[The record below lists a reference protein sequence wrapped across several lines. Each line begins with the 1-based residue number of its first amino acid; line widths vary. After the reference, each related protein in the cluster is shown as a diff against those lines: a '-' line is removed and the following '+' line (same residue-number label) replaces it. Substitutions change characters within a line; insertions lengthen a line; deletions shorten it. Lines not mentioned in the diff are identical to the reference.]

1 MQKKGNL
8 AMRNHNFYRRAL
20 TIFLGIIVLAAFSSA
35 SLAQSA
41 APAPMKIGVIGSG
54 NIGSAVGGLW
64 VKAGHPVLFSS
75 RHPESLKQLVD
86 GFGPLARAGTVEDAF
101 NFGEVMFIGV
111 PYGAYPQLA
120 KDYAKQWSGRIVL
133 DAGNAV
139 LARDGEIGKQAR
151 EAGVALTSAKLFAG
165 ARIVR
170 AFNIMSSRKVTSLAH
185 RPAPLLAMPI
195 AGDDPQALKIAA
207 QLVRDAGFDPV
218 EVGSLQRSKLFEQGG
233 PLYGAEM
240 SAQEMRE
247 RLKTLP

>member
-1 MQKKGNL
+1 MNSFHLWNQSSRYIRRGAAIL
-8 AMRNHNFYRRAL
+8 AWA
-20 TIFLGIIVLAAFSSA
+20 VAAAAFPA
-35 SLAQSA
+35 LGVAQSA
-41 APAPMKIGVIGSG
+41 APVPMKIGVIGSG

-64 VKAGHPVLFSS
+64 VQAGHPVLFSS
-75 RHPESLKQLVD
+75 RHPENLKQLVD
-86 GFGPLARAGTVEDAF
+86 GLGPLARAGTVEDAF

-120 KDYAKQWSGRIVL
+120 KDYAKQWAGRIVL

-170 AFNIMSSRKVTSLAH
+170 AFNIMSSRKVTSFAN
-185 RPAPLLAMPI
+185 RPEPRLAMPI

-207 QLVRDAGFDPV
+207 RLVRDAGFDPV
-218 EVGSLQRSKLFEQGG
+218 EVGSLQRSRLFEQGG

-247 RLKTLP
+247 KLKTLP